1 MKIVLTLI
9 MELVNFGILMWILKV
24 KPVHISKLKTKMK
37 NMKTDRNSRIRQEEN
52 REKRFLY
59 SLSQSWS

>member
-24 KPVHISKLKTKMK
+24 KPVHISKPKTKMK
-37 NMKTDRNSRIRQEEN
+37 TMKTDRNSRIRQEEV
-52 REKRFLY
+52 
-59 SLSQSWS
+59 WVGG